1 MKSKFFY
8 IKVKAIIGGICFVAL
23 SVIGKFF
30 PIADISNGYY
40 TAVMIIGMLIS
51 LYYILAYVVYLDFK
65 NNKKMPRKKGT
76 KKGQKKGTGY
86 FS

>member
-1 MKSKFFY
+1 MKNNFFY
-8 IKVKAIIGGICFVAL
+8 IKLKAIMGSICFIAF

-30 PIADISNGYY
+30 PIADVSNGYY

-65 NNKKMPRKKGT
+65 NNKKMP
-76 KKGQKKGTGY
+76 
-86 FS
+86 